1 MFFKSLLCCSVS
13 FLINPLV
20 IISNCS
26 FLLYASVPRV
36 IKFRLHWLHCVR
48 FRIFMAFFKNLS
60 LRASRTFVM
69 PWMLICVLLV
79 PDFQVEV
86 QLDSHKH
93 KQKGAVKRALFLDS
107 QQPLLQKSVT
117 VRHGERVCDHTKI
130 YLKVSPLSISY
141 SYDSNLNPE
150 RIWSFCTL
158 YLTK

>member
-1 MFFKSLLCCSVS
+1 MNAHLCV
-13 FLINPLV
+13 
-20 IISNCS
+20 
-26 FLLYASVPRV
+26 
-36 IKFRLHWLHCVR
+36 
-48 FRIFMAFFKNLS
+48 
-60 LRASRTFVM
+60 
-69 PWMLICVLLV
+69 CVLLV

-117 VRHGERVCDHTKI
+117 VRHGERVCDNTKI

-150 RIWSFCTL
+150 RI
-158 YLTK
+158 

>member
-1 MFFKSLLCCSVS
+1 MQVFPVSLSLSYIDYIVCASEYLWP
-13 FLINPLV
+13 FLKTCHYVPHEH
-20 IISNCS
+20 SSRHECS
-26 FLLYASVPRV
+26 F
-36 IKFRLHWLHCVR
+36 VR
-48 FRIFMAFFKNLS
+48 
-60 LRASRTFVM
+60 
-69 PWMLICVLLV
+69 VLLV

-117 VRHGERVCDHTKI
+117 VRHGERVCDNTKI

-150 RIWSFCTL
+150 RI
-158 YLTK
+158 